1 MLLLRS
7 LALAVAIAIIV
18 LVGLAVITGNPR
30 YKRWAMRVG
39 VGFVA
44 AAVILGL
51 GVLLSSMLAAT

>member
-30 YKRWAMRVG
+30 YKRWAMRLG
-39 VGFVA
+39 ISFVA
-44 AAVILGL
+44 VAVMLGL
-51 GVLLSSMLAAT
+51 GVLLSSWLAAA